1 MRACIRRTFNRSPLL
16 LSCYVPIGFTWFSLA
31 VNCVMVELK
40 LSWFNTVF
48 VKGLLPFKYKRFQ
61 VLGHP
66 RDVRCVNTH
75 LLNVHEL
82 SSSVR
87 SALWKTYGHV
97 FSAVERGK
105 QRRPIHNT
113 QMPPQL
119 ARVLHLS
126 INFVGF
132 WPLFC
137 HSSFCCNCVVI
148 WEAGGRKWTRL
159 VAILVQV
166 RKNWID
172 YGILPSR
179 LFNNLY
185 ETKMF
190 LEIYDVKAIEITSY
204 NECET
209 SVSWFS

>member
-1 MRACIRRTFNRSPLL
+1 MCLGFKEES
-16 LSCYVPIGFTWFSLA
+16 FTWFSLA

-40 LSWFNTVF
+40 LRWFNTVF

-66 RDVRCVNTH
+66 RDVRCVHTH
-75 LLNVHEL
+75 LLNVHEQ

-87 SALWKTYGHV
+87 SALWKTYGISLQQSREENSV
-97 FSAVERGK
+97 GQFITLRCLPNSGLR
-105 QRRPIHNT
+105 
-113 QMPPQL
+113 L
-119 ARVLHLS
+119 ARVLRLS

-137 HSSFCCNCVVI
+137 HSNFCCNCVVI
-148 WEAGGRKWTRL
+148 WEAGELKWTRL
-159 VAILVQV
+159 VVILVQV

-172 YGILPSR
+172 YGILPCW

-185 ETKMF
+185 ETEMF
-190 LEIYDVKAIEITSY
+190 LEMYDVKAIEITSY
-204 NECET
+204 NECEI
-209 SVSWFS
+209 SVSRFS

>member
-1 MRACIRRTFNRSPLL
+1 MCL
-16 LSCYVPIGFTWFSLA
+16 GFKEDSFTRFSLA

-48 VKGLLPFKYKRFQ
+48 VKGPLTFKYKRFQ

-66 RDVRCVNTH
+66 REVRCVHTH
-75 LLNVHEL
+75 LLNVHEQ

-87 SALWKTYGHV
+87 SALWKTYGISLQQSREENSV
-97 FSAVERGK
+97 GQFITLRCLPNSALR
-105 QRRPIHNT
+105 
-113 QMPPQL
+113 L
-119 ARVLHLS
+119 ARLS

-159 VAILVQV
+159 VVILVQV
-166 RKNWID
+166 RKNWIN

-179 LFNNLY
+179 LFNNMY

-190 LEIYDVKAIEITSY
+190 LEMYDVKAIEITSY
-204 NECET
+204 NECEI
-209 SVSWFS
+209 SVSRFS